1 MPFGES
7 TLPWSVQSLLLT
19 ILLISLFFP
28 FYITLTVFAV
38 IFIILA
44 FSNTLTATFLP
55 RNSLQTVL
63 WLALFYSFVIAVV
76 SINFLGT
83 IAAIGLFF
91 TMIVFSYYV
100 KNVRPEFL
108 DDIINIS
115 LVASFIVF
123 IFAIMEHFNIIAEW
137 DYTFISKMMAEE
149 HPERVE
155 ATFFNPNYYA
165 MMLEFFITFSL
176 YKFCQTKQWSTRIT
190 CVFLALC
197 NFVAL
202 IYTGSR
208 TSFLVILTVLFVFFY
223 IIGYKK
229 QAAGSVITVVGL
241 ILIAMVTG
249 HFPRLDSIPWGL
261 EDRIEIWENAMRG
274 IRDHFWFGQGFM
286 SYGHLSSFYGYPFKT
301 HAHNLLLDVLLN
313 FGVIGCSLL
322 ILPLYR
328 IGQLMNNMRQYPEI
342 RLKLALYCS
351 LITCI
356 LVHGLTDVP
365 IMWVQTAGLFL
376 FVFLTAPNTLKK
388 AEIES
393 ATASAMLLSLDY
405 LDHKE
410 EK

>member
-28 FYITLTVFAV
+28 FYITLIVLAV

-55 RNSLQTVL
+55 QNSLQTVL

-91 TMIVFSYYV
+91 AMALFSYYV

-108 DDIINIS
+108 EDIVNLS
-115 LVASFIVF
+115 LVASFVVF
-123 IFAIMEHFNIIAEW
+123 LFAMMEHFNVIAEW
-137 DYTFISKMMAEE
+137 DYTFISQMMAEE

-165 MMLEFFITFSL
+165 MMLEFFITFSM
-176 YKFCQTKQWSTRIT
+176 YKFFHTTSWSKRIT
-190 CVFLALC
+190 CIFLALC
-197 NFVAL
+197 NFVAVF
-202 IYTGSR
+202 YTGSR
-208 TSFLVILTVLFVFFY
+208 TTFLVLLAVLFVFFY

-229 QAAGSVITVVGL
+229 QAIGSVVVLFSL
-241 ILIAMVTG
+241 IGIAMATG
-249 HFPRLDSIPWGL
+249 LFPRFDSIGWGL
-261 EDRIEIWENAMRG
+261 EDRVEIWLNALRG
-274 IRDHFWFGQGFM
+274 IKDHIWFGQGIM
-286 SYGHLSSFYGYPFKT
+286 SYGHLASFYGYPFKT
-301 HAHNLLLDVLLN
+301 HAHNLLLDTLLN
-313 FGVIGCSLL
+313 FGLIGSSLL

-328 IGQLMNNMRQYPEI
+328 VAELLNAMRQYPQL

-356 LVHGLTDVP
+356 LVHGLTDVT
-365 IMWVQTAGLFL
+365 IMWVQTAGLFF

-388 AEIES
+388 AEIEE
-393 ATASAMLLSLDY
+393 ATSSAMLASLEHQSY
-405 LDHKE
+405 YK
-410 EK
+410 

>member
-1 MPFGES
+1 MPFTAS

-28 FYITLTVFAV
+28 FYITLIVFAV

-55 RNSLQTVL
+55 QNTLQTVI

-83 IAAIGLFF
+83 IAAMGLLF
-91 TMIVFSYYV
+91 TMPLFSYYL

-108 DDIINIS
+108 EDIINLS

-123 IFAIMEHFNIIAEW
+123 IFAMMEHFNIIAEW
-137 DYTFISKMMAEE
+137 DYTFISQAMAEE

-165 MMLEFFITFSL
+165 MMLEFFLTFSL
-176 YKFCQTKQWSTRIT
+176 YKFFHTKRWSKRIT

-197 NFVAL
+197 NFLAVF
-202 IYTGSR
+202 YTGSR
-208 TSFLVILTVLFVFFY
+208 TTFLVLLAVLFVFFY

-229 QAAGSVITVVGL
+229 QAVGSVLVLVGFL
-241 ILIAMVTG
+241 LLAVLTG
-249 HFPRLDSIPWGL
+249 HFPRFDTLAWGL
-261 EDRIEIWENAMRG
+261 EDRIEIWMNALRG
-274 IRDHFWFGQGFM
+274 IKDHFWFGQGIM
-286 SYGHLSSFYGYPFKT
+286 SYGHLAAFYGYPFKT
-301 HAHNLLLDVLLN
+301 HAHNLLLDILLN
-313 FGVIGCSLL
+313 FGVIGSSLL

-328 IGQLMNNMRQYPEI
+328 LGQLMNRMRQYPQL

-356 LVHGLTDVP
+356 LVHGLTDVT
-365 IMWVQTAGLFL
+365 ILWVQTAGLFL
-376 FVFLTAPNTLKK
+376 FVILTAPNALKK
-388 AEIES
+388 AEIETATS
-393 ATASAMLLSLDY
+393 AAMLATFDQQEP
-405 LDHKE
+405 HTH
-410 EK
+410 